1 MSPQTWEAVTSAV
14 GQAMASAPGHFHATA
29 GTSTAGTSTAGTS
42 TAGTSTAGTSTAG
55 TSTGSSGSQEHRGWL
70 QPPVVV
76 INDDDSDGSPGP
88 GHPRGP
94 GRTRRAA
101 TTGFGPGRGRSEGV
115 SRRAPWSGFRS
126 HKAVNEADRFP
137 LLAMLARQYLSI
149 PASSAETERTFSEAG
164 WILNKRRKRL
174 CMTTVD
180 DLIILHA
187 NCKDR
192 IRERLSKRKRRKGPD

>member
-1 MSPQTWEAVTSAV
+1 MSGQSVDTGDQVTCV
-14 GQAMASAPGHFHATA
+14 DPPP
-29 GTSTAGTSTAGTS
+29 
-42 TAGTSTAGTSTAG
+42 
-55 TSTGSSGSQEHRGWL
+55 SQNSDINGLL
-70 QPPVVV
+70 QHLYKT
-76 INDDDSDGSPGP
+76 I
-88 GHPRGP
+88 
-94 GRTRRAA
+94 TCQ
-101 TTGFGPGRGRSEGV
+101 
-115 SRRAPWSGFRS
+115 
-126 HKAVNEADRFP
+126 ADRFP